1 MQRTITTPPK
11 QSLYYHALYT
21 FFVDQEELLTKDW
34 FCNYGQH
41 SELHA
46 QRASIGLRRSC
57 SYRRPESDGRPGV
70 LMEMTVKA
78 EENSGSSG
86 LDSTIDTL
94 RRCLRIAART
104 EAATEPCN
112 SCDSSSNAQANE
124 DKRGC
129 QRSNE
134 GSKVNE
140 KASSIILVDY
150 KDENQIGDIMRLI
163 TKDLSEPY
171 SIYTYRYFIHNW
183 PELCILAYD
192 TISEVYVGAV
202 VCKLDRNAEG
212 RRKGY
217 LAMLAI
223 DESCRKLGLG
233 TRLVRRA
240 IERMQAQGCDEVVL
254 ETEVLNVNAQRLY
267 NNLGFIREK
276 RLMRYYL
283 NGGDAFRLK
292 LFLSPPVTVTRKSSF
307 GATGSQSD
315 N

>member
-1 MQRTITTPPK
+1 LRYP
-11 QSLYYHALYT
+11 L
-21 FFVDQEELLTKDW
+21 FNEESKG
-34 FCNYGQH
+34 N
-41 SELHA
+41 E
-46 QRASIGLRRSC
+46 RA
-57 SYRRPESDGRPGV
+57 
-70 LMEMTVKA
+70 A
-78 EENSGSSG
+78 
-86 LDSTIDTL
+86 
-94 RRCLRIAART
+94 
-104 EAATEPCN
+104 
-112 SCDSSSNAQANE
+112 
-124 DKRGC
+124 
-129 QRSNE
+129 
-134 GSKVNE
+134 
-140 KASSIILVDY
+140 SIILVDY

-292 LFLSPPVTVTRKSSF
+292 LFLSPPVIVVRKSSF
-307 GATGSQSD
+307 VSTGSQHEK
-315 N
+315 